1 MSTYIPRRKY
11 ISRYFDLELIQ
22 FLKLRIRISH
32 DTKKVVITGPPL
44 KNFRKISQNHQFLK
58 T

>member
-22 FLKLRIRISH
+22 FLKLRIRISY
-32 DTKKVVITGPPL
+32 DTKKL
-44 KNFRKISQNHQFLK
+44 
-58 T
+58 